1 MLIWQFASRYFFA
14 KKSTQAIN
22 IIAWVSMA
30 AIAVGAAALIIGL
43 SVFNGFEDLVKSLYS
58 SFYPAVKV
66 SPATGKTMLVP
77 ADTLRALQGV
87 SGVQYI
93 SRVIEEKGAL
103 RYNNQQTIG
112 TLLGVDS
119 VYRKI
124 SGVPGKVIRGEY
136 NTGSAETPVAV
147 VGVGI
152 EAALGI
158 DVERSF
164 IPITVYLPKKSA
176 GADMATASMM
186 PEEALNV
193 GQINPVGT
201 FAIQQEFDNHYILTN
216 IGYLQQLEKMP
227 PDEVTALQI
236 GLYPGADMQKV
247 KKQVSRLLGDRFIVE
262 TRYEQNR
269 SLYSVM
275 QLEKW
280 AVYAILSFIL
290 IIAAFNMIGSLSM
303 LVIEKEKDITIL
315 KAMGIR
321 NRIIRRIFLSEGL
334 FIAFAGAAVGMLIAV
349 TLCLLQ
355 KKYGFIKLGGG
366 TFVVDAYPVS
376 MHVFDFVLVFITIL
390 VISWLAS
397 WYPAYRASMQEIEL
411 KAQ

>member
-1 MLIWQFASRYFFA
+1 
-14 KKSTQAIN
+14 
-22 IIAWVSMA
+22 
-30 AIAVGAAALIIGL
+30 
-43 SVFNGFEDLVKSLYS
+43 
-58 SFYPAVKV
+58 
-66 SPATGKTMLVP
+66 
-77 ADTLRALQGV
+77 
-87 SGVQYI
+87 
-93 SRVIEEKGAL
+93 
-103 RYNNQQTIG
+103 
-112 TLLGVDS
+112 
-119 VYRKI
+119 
-124 SGVPGKVIRGEY
+124 
-136 NTGSAETPVAV
+136 
-147 VGVGI
+147 
-152 EAALGI
+152 
-158 DVERSF
+158 
-164 IPITVYLPKKSA
+164 
-176 GADMATASMM
+176 
-186 PEEALNV
+186 
-193 GQINPVGT
+193 
-201 FAIQQEFDNHYILTN
+201 
-216 IGYLQQLEKMP
+216 
-227 PDEVTALQI
+227 
-236 GLYPGADMQKV
+236 
-247 KKQVSRLLGDRFIVE
+247 
-262 TRYEQNR
+262 
-269 SLYSVM
+269 LYSVM